1 MKFLIVAAK
10 TGGHVFPAL
19 AISEELM
26 KSNHEVTI
34 LGTGSDIENKAFK
47 NLNSKTYKLL
57 IQGFR
62 GNNALIKLKVL
73 FQVFINIFKVIKILR
88 NEKID
93 AMIGFGGFITVPAGL
108 ACWIIKKPIFI
119 HEQNSVLGS
128 ANKILSKISK
138 INFLGMP
145 IKNINNSIIS
155 GNPIRESFFNYDE
168 ENENNESINI
178 YITGGSQGADYI
190 NKNIPKALKGFSN
203 INIKHQSGRNNSNK
217 VKGVYL
223 HNNID
228 AEVLDFY
235 SNPQQQIFWSDFVI
249 SRAGA
254 LSLAEI
260 TSMNK
265 GILMIPLP
273 NSIDDHQL
281 KNAESIQA
289 EGMGII
295 HQQNDHIDSLVQ
307 KLEEIIINKYYD
319 NWKKIIPKNHINA
332 KKIIVDNIQNYFTQ
346 K

>member
-19 AISEELM
+19 AISEELI

-47 NLNSKTYKLL
+47 DLNSKTYKLL

-217 VKGVYL
+217 VKEIYL

-289 EGMGII
+289 EGMGVI
-295 HQQNDHIDSLVQ
+295 HQQNDHIDSLEQ

-332 KKIIVDNIQNYFTQ
+332 KKIILDNIQNYFTQ

>member
-19 AISEELM
+19 AISEELI

-47 NLNSKTYKLL
+47 DLNPKTYKLL

-62 GNNALIKLKVL
+62 GNNVLIKLKVL

-217 VKGVYL
+217 VREIYL

-332 KKIIVDNIQNYFTQ
+332 KKIILDNIQNYFTQ

>member
-19 AISEELM
+19 AISEELI

-47 NLNSKTYKLL
+47 DLNSKTYKLL

-178 YITGGSQGADYI
+178 YITGGSQGADFI
-190 NKNIPKALKGFSN
+190 NKNIPKALKGFLN

-217 VKGVYL
+217 VREIYL

-319 NWKKIIPKNHINA
+319 NWKKVIPKNHINA
-332 KKIIVDNIQNYFTQ
+332 KKIILDNIQNYFTQ

>member
-19 AISEELM
+19 AISEELI

-47 NLNSKTYKLL
+47 DLNSKTYKLL

-217 VKGVYL
+217 VREIYL

-307 KLEEIIINKYYD
+307 KLEEIIVNKYYD

-332 KKIIVDNIQNYFTQ
+332 KKIILDNIQNYFTQ

>member
-19 AISEELM
+19 AISEELI

-47 NLNSKTYKLL
+47 DLNSKTYKLL

-217 VKGVYL
+217 VREIYL

-332 KKIIVDNIQNYFTQ
+332 KKIILDNIQNYFTQ

>member
-19 AISEELM
+19 AISEELI

-47 NLNSKTYKLL
+47 DLNSKTYKLL

-190 NKNIPKALKGFSN
+190 NKNIPKALKCFSN

-217 VKGVYL
+217 VREIYL

-289 EGMGII
+289 EGMGVI

-332 KKIIVDNIQNYFTQ
+332 KKIILDNIQNYFTQ

>member
-19 AISEELM
+19 AISEELI

-47 NLNSKTYKLL
+47 DLNSKTFKLL

-217 VKGVYL
+217 VKEIYL

-332 KKIIVDNIQNYFTQ
+332 KKIILDNIQNYFTQ

>member
-19 AISEELM
+19 AISEELI

-47 NLNSKTYKLL
+47 DLNSKTFKLL

-88 NEKID
+88 NENID

-217 VKGVYL
+217 VREIYL

-273 NSIDDHQL
+273 NSIDNHQL

-332 KKIIVDNIQNYFTQ
+332 KKIILDNIQNYFTQ

>member
-19 AISEELM
+19 AISEELI

-47 NLNSKTYKLL
+47 DLNSKTYKLL

-217 VKGVYL
+217 VEETYVQ
-223 HNNID
+223 NNID

-307 KLEEIIINKYYD
+307 KLEEIIVNKYYD

-332 KKIIVDNIQNYFTQ
+332 KKIILDNIQNYFTQ

>member
-19 AISEELM
+19 AISEELI

-47 NLNSKTYKLL
+47 DLNSKTYKLL

-203 INIKHQSGRNNSNK
+203 INIKHQSGRNNSDK
-217 VKGVYL
+217 VKEIYL

-332 KKIIVDNIQNYFTQ
+332 KKIILDNIQNYFTQ